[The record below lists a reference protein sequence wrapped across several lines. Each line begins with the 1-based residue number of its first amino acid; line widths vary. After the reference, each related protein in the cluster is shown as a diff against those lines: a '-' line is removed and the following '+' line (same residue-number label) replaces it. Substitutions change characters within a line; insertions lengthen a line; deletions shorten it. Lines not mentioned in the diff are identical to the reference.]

1 MDEIESSLKKYF
13 GHNGFRPHQKEIVAA
28 CLAGKDILAIL
39 PTGAGK
45 SICYQLPAVMKPGIA
60 VVISPLISL
69 MKDQV
74 ESLSKNGIHAA
85 FLNST
90 LDFEDIH
97 LLSQTLSDYKLL
109 YVAPERFANQ
119 AFIEKLQRIEIS
131 LFAIDEAHCISQWGH
146 SFRGEYR
153 KLSVLKEK
161 FPKTPILAL
170 TATATHEV
178 EADIAKELCLQSG
191 YFSVRA
197 SFDRPNL
204 TLRVG
209 LKKSSDEQM
218 FQFIALHPN
227 ESGIIYVPTRTL
239 VEETYDLLQKKGLKV
254 GKYHAGM
261 PNTERGQAQHE
272 FIYGD
277 TLIMVATVAFGM
289 GIHKPDIR
297 FIIHLGMPRSIEQY
311 YQEVGRAGRDGL
323 ASDCLMLYSP
333 EEIALYDYFL
343 EQIED
348 QAVRRNTKLKTE
360 KLVQFCRSRKCRRKL
375 LLEYFS
381 ETYPASDCGGCD
393 VCLDERKSVDM
404 TLHAQKILSCVYRLQ
419 HSFGMKHVIHVLK
432 GTKNKQIME
441 RKHDQLSTFA
451 LMSEYSEDD
460 LQWMIEGLISFGY
473 LEKTAGDYPIL
484 RWTSQSQALIRG
496 EKKFALPERTGA
508 GVKSHKK
515 GDTIAH
521 DRRLFSDLS
530 AIRSRLAKE
539 TKVPAFVIFSDRTL
553 MEMCHYFP
561 ITRLS
566 FLQVNGVS
574 PAKWERY
581 GLPFLEAILAYT
593 KAHRIESLPIPTK
606 KIKRASKA

>member
-1 MDEIESSLKKYF
+1 MDEIESSLKKFF

-28 CLAGKDILAIL
+28 CLEGKDILAIL

-60 VVISPLISL
+60 VVVSPLISL

-119 AFIEKLQRIEIS
+119 TFIEKLQRMEIS

-153 KLSVLKEK
+153 KLSILKEK
-161 FPKTPILAL
+161 FPQTPILAL

-178 EADIAKELCLQSG
+178 EADIAKELCLKSG
-191 YFSVRA
+191 YYSVRA

-209 LKKSSDEQM
+209 LKKSGEDQISQL
-218 FQFIALHPN
+218 IALHPN
-227 ESGIIYVPTRTL
+227 ESGIIYVPTRTS
-239 VEETYDLLQKKGLKV
+239 VEETHDLLKKKGLKV

-261 PNTERGQAQHE
+261 PHAERSQAQHE
-272 FIYGD
+272 FIYGE

-323 ASDCLMLYSP
+323 ASDCLMLYSS

-348 QAVRRNTKLKTE
+348 PAVRSSNKLKTQ
-360 KLVQFCRSRKCRRKL
+360 KLEQFCRSRSCRRKL
-375 LLEYFS
+375 LLKYFG
-381 ETYPASDCGGCD
+381 EIYPASDCGGCD
-393 VCLDERKSVDM
+393 VCLGASKSVDM

-419 HSFGMKHVIHVLK
+419 QSFGLKHVIHVLK
-432 GTKNKQIME
+432 GTKNKQVME

-451 LMSEYSEDD
+451 LMAEYSEDD
-460 LQWMIEGLISFGY
+460 LQGMIEGLISFGY

-484 RWTSQSQALIRG
+484 RWTAQSQSLIRG
-496 EKKFALPERTGA
+496 EKKFTLPEKAAPGS
-508 GVKSHKK
+508 KPLKK
-515 GDTIAH
+515 GDAIPH
-521 DRRLFSDLS
+521 DRRLFSELS

-561 ITRLS
+561 QSRL
-566 FLQVNGVS
+566 
-574 PAKWERY
+574 
-581 GLPFLEAILAYT
+581 
-593 KAHRIESLPIPTK
+593 
-606 KIKRASKA
+606 